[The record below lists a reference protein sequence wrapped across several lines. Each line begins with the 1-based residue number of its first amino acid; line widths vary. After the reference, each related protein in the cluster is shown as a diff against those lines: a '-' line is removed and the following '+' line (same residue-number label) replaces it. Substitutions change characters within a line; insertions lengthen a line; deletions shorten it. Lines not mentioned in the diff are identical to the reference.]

1 MAFHHVATGKRRTV
15 KDVAKLSA
23 VNVVSLNNINNFDGE
38 VKQKEKDEPDN
49 DPKSQEE
56 DDDLDMKVVL

>member
-23 VNVVSLNNINNFDGE
+23 VNVVSLNNINNVKGE
-38 VKQKEKDEPDN
+38 VKQKKIMSLTMILN
-49 DPKSQEE
+49 HRKK
-56 DDDLDMKVVL
+56 MMIWT